1 MNSTENRHRQSSIFT
16 TIIAAIKKEKKLQL
30 CLVFF
35 ILFSQLK
42 AQENETVFL
51 GKELHSNV
59 RLNFIPVAMPTEKFA
74 DLKPTMGMMGLH
86 YQIPITDWLYGG
98 AAMYAAVTGDQGGL
112 FTLGIELGVT
122 KNLYK
127 NLYVDAN
134 FHFGGGGGYRYLVN
148 DGGYINPN
156 IGLQYKKNDYSFG
169 VQFSHVDFYSGEI
182 KSNSISFFIEIP
194 SVLKYSSHKN
204 SFQEFKESSINSDVF
219 WNQPATRNAQQLRF
233 DFFNPIGN
241 SKKDNGTALTETLY
255 VVGFEY
261 QKFLKENTFLFV
273 HTDAVYKGLRAGFMD
288 LFFGAGYYPYQ
299 SNRLSLFT
307 KLALGAAGGRVA
319 PEGGLMVYPSA
330 GIDIK
335 LTNKIALS
343 GHGGYY
349 RAIAGDLEAYTYGF
363 GLKYT
368 NYSGGTHIK
377 SKNED
382 TSLRIQGSSFRI
394 ENQSYLDVAKTDDSE
409 GILAVDLQLLSIQY
423 NYDLSKYLYILGEA
437 GFAYKGRSGGYAH
450 GLVGLGLQSRRF
462 FNNKIN
468 LFSEIAAGAAG
479 GAGVDTG
486 EGIVIRPSAG
496 INYNINSNFA
506 ITASGGKLIAPY
518 GNVNA
523 TNINI
528 GCKFSFASLS
538 VFK

>member
-1 MNSTENRHRQSSIFT
+1 M
-16 TIIAAIKKEKKLQL
+16 KKEKKLQL
-30 CLVFF
+30 CFVFF
-35 ILFSQLK
+35 ILCSQLR
-42 AQENETVFL
+42 AQEKENIFM
-51 GKELHSNV
+51 GKELHNKV
-59 RLNFIPVAMPTEKFA
+59 RLNFIPVAMPTEKFS
-74 DLKPTMGMMGLH
+74 DLKPTMGLMGLH

-122 KNLYK
+122 KKIYKYLY
-127 NLYVDAN
+127 LDAN

-156 IGLQYKKNDYSFG
+156 IGLQFKKKDYSFG
-169 VQFSHVDFYSGEI
+169 VQYSHIDFYSGEI
-182 KSNSISFFIEIP
+182 KSNSVSFFIEIP
-194 SVLKYSSHKN
+194 STLKYSNHKN
-204 SFQEFKESSINSDVF
+204 SFQEFKKSNINADIF
-219 WNQPATRNAQQLRF
+219 WNKPATRNAQQLRF
-233 DFFNPIGN
+233 DFFKPIGN
-241 SKKDNGTALTETLY
+241 SRKDNGKALTETLY

-261 QKFLKENTFLFV
+261 QKFLKDNTFLFV

-299 SNRLSLFT
+299 YNRFSLFT

-319 PEGGLMVYPSA
+319 PEGGLMIYPSA
-330 GIDIK
+330 GVDIK
-335 LTNKIALS
+335 LTNRIALS

-349 RAIAGDLEAYTYGF
+349 RAIAGDLEAYTFGF

-368 NYSGGTHIK
+368 NYSGGTYIAN
-377 SKNED
+377 KNENNN
-382 TSLRIQGSSFRI
+382 LRIQGSSFRV

-423 NYDLSKYLYILGEA
+423 NYDLSKHVYVLGEA
-437 GFAYKGRSGGYAH
+437 GFAYDGRSGGYAH
-450 GLVGLGLQSRRF
+450 GLVGLGLQSKSF
-462 FNNKIN
+462 FNNRIHV
-468 LFSEIAAGAAG
+468 FAEIAGGAAG

-486 EGIVIRPSAG
+486 EGIVVRPTAG

-506 ITASGGKLIAPY
+506 ITASGGKLIAPF

-528 GCKFSFASLS
+528 GCKFSLSSLS
-538 VFK
+538 VLK